1 MHAADEHE
9 LHRARA
15 CLILVSAVEWSAAT
29 SKRQP
34 PGNRGAQSQGTHRVS
49 PATERLVSTMKIK
62 TKIKAGA
69 VYAGSW
75 D

>member
-1 MHAADEHE
+1 MVGRYLETE
-9 LHRARA
+9 
-15 CLILVSAVEWSAAT
+15 T
-29 SKRQP
+29 SGQ
-34 PGNRGAQSQGTHRVS
+34 RGAQSQGTHRVS

-69 VYAGSW
+69 VYQGTW